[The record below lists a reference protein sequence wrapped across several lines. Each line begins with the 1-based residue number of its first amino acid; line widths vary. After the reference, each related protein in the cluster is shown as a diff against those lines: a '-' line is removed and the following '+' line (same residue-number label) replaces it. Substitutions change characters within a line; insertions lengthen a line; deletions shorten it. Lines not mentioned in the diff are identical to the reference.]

1 MNRLNNGLSNVKTF
15 FLKTLFILVVL
26 AIAVAWFIQSDVATD
41 TPIIGDVKYTL
52 NKKFNDYTTSK
63 KEQVASYMEDKKQS
77 AIDKVKG
84 KLKDVGL
91 VEPREVANQPE
102 VSKPIE
108 ILKKPEVK
116 LPEIKNVP
124 TDPIVVKVDDPK
136 VEKAQEFK
144 HLSIPFYYDHSSAP
158 NNISKE
164 QVLAL
169 IRKSSDTWQ
178 EACNVS
184 FDYKGD
190 RLSDYVDG
198 NNTIRRNEG
207 LVKWGNL
214 PGGAIG
220 QAHQGNGYSYAK
232 GFVLTLK
239 PSFFANRN
247 NQDTL
252 YSTILH
258 ETGHVIGLPHSNNNS
273 SIMFWQQHN
282 RKQVLNETDKTMCKY
297 FRARWQGLSA
307 AQASDKYNLL
317 MNESKGNQEVS
328 TEESD
333 EEEY

>member
-1 MNRLNNGLSNVKTF
+1 MNRLNNVKTF
-15 FLKTLFILVVL
+15 VFKMLFILGVM
-26 AIAVAWFIQSDVATD
+26 AIAIVWFIQSDFAND
-41 TPIIGDVKYTL
+41 TPVVGDVKYTL
-52 NKKFNDYTTSK
+52 NKRFNDYTTNT
-63 KEQVASYMEDKKQS
+63 KEQVATYVADKKQN

-84 KLKDVGL
+84 TLQDVGL
-91 VEPREVANQPE
+91 VEPRDVVETPE
-102 VSKPIE
+102 VSAQPVENEVI
-108 ILKKPEVK
+108 KKPEVK
-116 LPEIKNVP
+116 IAPNENSQ
-124 TDPIVVKVDDPK
+124 VVKTDEPK
-136 VEKAQEFK
+136 VEKVQEFK

-158 NNISKE
+158 SNISKE
-164 QVLAL
+164 QVLSF

-178 EACNVS
+178 EACNIS

-190 RLSDYVDG
+190 RFSDYVDG

-207 LVKWGNL
+207 VVKWGNL

-282 RKQVLNETDKTMCKY
+282 RKQVLNDTDKSMCKY

-307 AQASDKYNLL
+307 GQASDKYNLL
-317 MNESKGNQEVS
+317 MNESSNH
-328 TEESD
+328 
-333 EEEY
+333 EEEAEEEE